1 MNKPAFT
8 GKNQLAFVT
17 GSCYIFLSAKMQF
30 INAVLKTG
38 RAIILACGE
47 GLTLM
52 WIFHTKGLIPIAGG
66 RLSIRA
72 SGLLAPLPQI
82 HRAIIAVHAPPRGAF
97 FIFKGG
103 PVC

>member
-1 MNKPAFT
+1 
-8 GKNQLAFVT
+8 
-17 GSCYIFLSAKMQF
+17 MQF
-30 INAVLKTG
+30 INAVLKAG
-38 RAIILACGE
+38 AIILLACGD

-52 WIFHTKGLIPIAGG
+52 WIYHTKGLIPIAGG

-72 SGLLAPLPQI
+72 SGLLAPLPHI
-82 HRAIIAVHAPPRGAF
+82 HRAIIAANAPLRGAF